1 MLKVFL
7 TRVEKENGV
16 WLSLPTTPADIGV
29 AYATLDNINGTE
41 NLDTRLTGVES
52 SIRNLRQYL
61 IGKST
66 DDPNTIKELD
76 FIARRIDGFT
86 ESEAALF
93 AGALDI
99 ESINTLADIINLTYS
114 LDGYEL
120 YPDISTTKEL
130 GQYLV
135 ESGEV
140 QIHESALPYVDYE
153 RVATEYEANNSG
165 TYTAAGYVAK
175 TGGSIEHIYDGVTLP
190 DMNADKD
197 CIFNIRLISQYKFD
211 MLEEPYI
218 LKLPTTDIA
227 LSQARDQLRVK
238 HFDECEIVD
247 CDCPI
252 AGLSNRLHI
261 DGDIY
266 SLNKLAQGIND
277 MLQNEGMMTKFL
289 TALEAEMPEEL
300 CDALDIAE
308 NLNRYEL
315 MPSSVVNAT
324 DYAYHVLFESGRY
337 EIDDEVK
344 DFIDLGKYGS
354 YKMEEDGVKKTAFG
368 MILRIDE
375 PFQEQEQELNSEIQK
390 MGGM

>member
-29 AYATLDNINGTE
+29 AYATLDNINGTD

-86 ESEAALF
+86 ETEAVLF
-93 AGALDI
+93 SGALDI

-114 LDGYEL
+114 LEGYEL
-120 YPDISTTKEL
+120 YPDVTTAKEL

-153 RVATEYEANNSG
+153 RVATEYEAKNSG

-175 TGGSIEHIYDGVTLP
+175 TGGSMERIYDGITLP
-190 DMNADKD
+190 DVNADKD
-197 CIFNIRLISQYKFD
+197 YIFKLKLISQYSFD
-211 MLEEPYI
+211 RLEDPYT
-218 LKLPTTDIA
+218 LKLPTSDIA
-227 LSQARDQLRVK
+227 LRQARDQLRVK
-238 HFDECEIVD
+238 HFDECEIAD
-247 CDCPI
+247 FDRPI
-252 AGLSNRLHI
+252 ANLSDRLHM

-266 SLNKLAQGIND
+266 SLNKLAQKIKD
-277 MLQNEGMMTKFL
+277 MLPNEGMITKL
-289 TALEAEMPEEL
+289 LAALEAEMPEDL
-300 CDALDIAE
+300 CNTLDIAE
-308 NLNRYEL
+308 DLDRYEL
-315 MPSSVVNAT
+315 IPASVINAT
-324 DYAYHVLFESGRY
+324 DYAHHVLFESGRY
-337 EIDDEVK
+337 DIFVDDEINSFV
-344 DFIDLGKYGS
+344 DYEKYGN
-354 YKMEEDGVKKTAFG
+354 YKMIEDGVKQTAFG
-368 MILRIDE
+368 MIRRIDE
-375 PFQEQEQELNSEIQK
+375 PFQEQEQGFTQK

>member
-7 TRVEKENGV
+7 TRVDKENGV

-86 ESEAALF
+86 ETEAVLF
-93 AGALDI
+93 SGALGI
-99 ESINTLADIINLTYS
+99 ESINTLTDIINLTYS
-114 LDGYEL
+114 LEGYEL
-120 YPDISTTKEL
+120 YPDVTTANEL

-165 TYTAAGYVAK
+165 SYTAAGYVAK
-175 TGGSIEHIYDGVTLP
+175 TGGSMERIYDGITLP
-190 DMNADKD
+190 DVNADKD
-197 CIFNIRLISQYKFD
+197 YIFNLKLISQYSFD
-211 MLEEPYI
+211 SLEAPYT
-218 LKLPTTDIA
+218 LKLPTSDIA
-227 LSQARDQLRVK
+227 LRQARDQLRVK

-247 CDCPI
+247 FDCPI
-252 AGLSNRLHI
+252 ANLSDKLHM

-266 SLNKLAQGIND
+266 SLNKLAQKIKD
-277 MLQNEGMMTKFL
+277 MLPNEGMVTKL
-289 TALEAEMPEEL
+289 LAALEAEMPEDL
-300 CDALDIAE
+300 GNTLDIAE
-308 NLNRYEL
+308 DLDRYEL
-315 MPSSVVNAT
+315 IPVSVINAT
-324 DYAYHVLFESGRY
+324 DYAHHVLFESGRY
-337 EIDDEVK
+337 DIFVDDEINSFV
-344 DFIDLGKYGS
+344 DYEKYGN
-354 YKMEEDGVKKTAFG
+354 YKMVEDGVKQTAFG
-368 MILRIDE
+368 MIRRIDE
-375 PFQEQEQELNSEIQK
+375 PFQEQEQGFTQK

>member
-7 TRVEKENGV
+7 TRVDKGNGV
-16 WLSLPTTPADIGV
+16 WLSLPTTPADMGE
-29 AYATLDNINGTE
+29 AYATLGGINGTE
-41 NLDTRLTGVES
+41 NLDTRITGVES

-61 IGKST
+61 IGKRS
-66 DDPNTIKELD
+66 DYPNTIKELD

-86 ESEAALF
+86 ETEAALF
-93 AGALDI
+93 SGALDI

-114 LDGYEL
+114 LDRYEL
-120 YPDISTTKEL
+120 YPDVFTTKEL

-175 TGGSIEHIYDGVTLP
+175 TGGSMEHFYDGVRLP
-190 DMNADKD
+190 DVNADKD
-197 CIFNIRLISQYKFD
+197 CIFNLKLISQYKFD
-211 MLEEPYI
+211 TLEEPYI

-247 CDCPI
+247 CDCSI
-252 AGLSNRLHI
+252 AGLSNMLHI
-261 DGDIY
+261 NGDIY
-266 SLNKLAQGIND
+266 SLNKLAQGIKD

-289 TALEAEMPEEL
+289 AALEAEMPEEL

-315 MPSSVVNAT
+315 MPSSIANAT

-337 EIDDEVK
+337 EVDDEVK
-344 DFIDLGKYGS
+344 DFIDLGKYGN

-368 MILRIDE
+368 MIRRIDE
-375 PFQEQEQELNSEIQK
+375 PFQEQEQGFTQK